1 MKDLIKWGL
10 IAGAAWV
17 GWNIFTSSQ
26 ATAAAPAAPAS
37 PATPAPPATTIAAP
51 PVTTIAAPPATITV
65 APPPAP
71 PPPPPAPAA
80 TAVIVGA
87 VTPNVNNSLTANV
100 SVNGGAA
107 QNLTIIQSSA
117 QAYNTAGKNITAT
130 LKAQGVNVPALLAL
144 MQATYKG
151 LSGVGA
157 SYVLRNTPIAP
168 RRQQNYLRTGAPMR

>member
-26 ATAAAPAAPAS
+26 ATAAAPAVPPS
-37 PATPAPPATTIAAP
+37 PATPAPPATTTAVP
-51 PVTTIAAPPATITV
+51 PATTTVAPPATITA
-65 APPPAP
+65 APP

-168 RRQQNYLRTGAPMR
+168 RRQQNYVRTGAPMR